1 MEDVQNNPVSDSNS
15 RYTLLR
21 LSLVEGQPPL
31 SAPANSE

>member
-21 LSLVEGQPPL
+21 LSLVEGATPTLCSGQF
-31 SAPANSE
+31 